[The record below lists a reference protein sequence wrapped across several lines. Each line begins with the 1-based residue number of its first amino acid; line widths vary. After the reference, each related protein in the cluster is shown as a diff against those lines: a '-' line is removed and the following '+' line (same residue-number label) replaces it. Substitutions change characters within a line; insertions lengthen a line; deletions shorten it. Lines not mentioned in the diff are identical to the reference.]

1 MGFQMYVQN
10 LDGTLAE
17 GNENCFHFGWFAM
30 PRTLDAM
37 NNFGMLT
44 ELPVPSAPA
53 LSAYGLAVENFQRG
67 VQPDQA
73 TANRIAEYRAA
84 YQAVLD
90 AAEAE
95 PTGIP
100 TFKLANNDGFLVTVA
115 EISAALT
122 AYEAHPH
129 VDIAEMPVG
138 DPTWGRWTAFLRHA
152 QTHSGFRT
160 Y

>member
-1 MGFQMYVQN
+1 MYIQS

-17 GNENCFHFGWFAM
+17 GDENCFAFAWTAL

-37 NNFGMLT
+37 NNFGMLA

-53 LSAYGLAVENFQRG
+53 LSAYGLAVEDFQRG
-67 VQPDQA
+67 AQPDQA

-90 AAEAE
+90 GAEAE

-115 EISAALT
+115 EISAAMS

-138 DPTWGRWTAFLRHA
+138 DPTWGRWTAFLRRA

>member
-1 MGFQMYVQN
+1 MYIQS
-10 LDGTLAE
+10 LDGALAE
-17 GNENCFHFGWFAM
+17 GDENCFVFAWTAL

-37 NNFGMLT
+37 NNFGMLA
-44 ELPVPSAPA
+44 ELPYPSLPAP
-53 LSAYGLAVENFQRG
+53 SAYGLTVEDLRRET
-67 VQPDQA
+67 QPDQA

-84 YQAVLD
+84 YHAVID
-90 AAEAE
+90 GAEAE

-100 TFKLANNDGFLVTVA
+100 SFKLANNDGFLVSVA

-129 VDIAEMPVG
+129 ADIAEMPVG
-138 DPTWGRWTAFLRHA
+138 DPTWGRWTAFLRRA